1 MKIKLR
7 SRARGAHKRL
17 SCTAQQ
23 YKMFQNQSGTCH
35 TLCFHFKLQTL
46 DAHTHTKY
54 EPSKEEEEYSLPF
67 DLAAAWCECMK
78 ERTIFLMMIR
88 HDNVCCFDDSSSGM
102 SVLRV
107 VCVCV
112 MFEMYIY
119 FFRFL
124 NAGVHFHW
132 LLISRNVPNIRN
144 IYFHQPRER
153 LTLSLNGRMSE
164 RLVGV

>member
-17 SCTAQQ
+17 SCAAQQ

-107 VCVCV
+107 LCSKCIFTFFVFSTLAFIFTGCSFLE
-112 MFEMYIY
+112 MFRTFETFI
-119 FFRFL
+119 FI
-124 NAGVHFHW
+124 N
-132 LLISRNVPNIRN
+132 
-144 IYFHQPRER
+144 RER
-153 LTLSLNGRMSE
+153 D
-164 RLVGV
+164 